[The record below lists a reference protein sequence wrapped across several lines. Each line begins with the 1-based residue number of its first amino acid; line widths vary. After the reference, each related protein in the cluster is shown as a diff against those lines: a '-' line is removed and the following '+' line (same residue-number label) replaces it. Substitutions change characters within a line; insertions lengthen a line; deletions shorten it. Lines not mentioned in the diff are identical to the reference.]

1 MVKLIHHYFE
11 TYNKILLKMAEVKKQ
26 IKSQDSKKLNVN
38 TKISRVK
45 KVSDIS
51 KSPKPKKVSDNING
65 TFDKGVNYSD
75 AHKKFTDE
83 INNIYSKD
91 YINQHEL
98 KRLAYLVISLIQ
110 LQNGSRISETI
121 EATRQF
127 MADLEIKIAV
137 ITIAKRKDG
146 FRRKILLPELITAD
160 ILERIKPEIK
170 NDSIEEL
177 SKKIR
182 MFLTRHYGW
191 NTHSLRYAL
200 INYLAIEKKTPINL
214 VSKLVGHK
222 NMNQLLT
229 YTQNKHVDELL
240 LSINKNSI

>member
-1 MVKLIHHYFE
+1 M
-11 TYNKILLKMAEVKKQ
+11 
-26 IKSQDSKKLNVN
+26 IKVL
-38 TKISRVK
+38 VK
-45 KVSDIS
+45 KV
-51 KSPKPKKVSDNING
+51 KKESDNING

-75 AHKKFTDE
+75 AHKKFSDGIIT
-83 INNIYSKD
+83 IYSN

-98 KRLAYLVISLIQ
+98 KRLTYLVISLVQ

-121 EATRQF
+121 EAVRKF
-127 MADLEIKIAV
+127 VLDPESKVAV
-137 ITIAKRKDG
+137 IRIAKRKDG
-146 FRRKILLPELITAD
+146 FKRKMLLPELITKE
-160 ILERIKPEIK
+160 ILERIKPQIK
-170 NDSIEEL
+170 NNTIEEL

-240 LSINKNSI
+240 LSINRNSI

>member
-1 MVKLIHHYFE
+1 MKK
-11 TYNKILLKMAEVKKQ
+11 KILKNQ
-26 IKSQDSKKLNVN
+26 
-38 TKISRVK
+38 
-45 KVSDIS
+45 
-51 KSPKPKKVSDNING
+51 DNING

-83 INNIYSKD
+83 INNIYYKT

-98 KRLAYLVISLIQ
+98 KRLTYLVISLVQ

-121 EATRQF
+121 EAIRKF
-127 MADLEIKIAV
+127 ILEPESKVAV
-137 ITIAKRKDG
+137 IKIAKRKDG
-146 FRRKILLPELITAD
+146 FRRKILLPELITND
-160 ILERIKPEIK
+160 ILERIKSEIK
-170 NDSIEEL
+170 NTTIEEL

-240 LSINKNSI
+240 LSINNNTI

>member
-1 MVKLIHHYFE
+1 MKQ
-11 TYNKILLKMAEVKKQ
+11 TKTKK
-26 IKSQDSKKLNVN
+26 
-38 TKISRVK
+38 K
-45 KVSDIS
+45 KVIS
-51 KSPKPKKVSDNING
+51 ENLNG
-65 TFDKGVNYSD
+65 TFDKGVDYSH
-75 AHKKFTDE
+75 AHKKFSED
-83 INNIYSKD
+83 
-91 YINQHEL
+91 INQLLGQDYLNVHEL
-98 KRLAYLVISLIQ
+98 KRLAYLVIALTQ

-121 EATRQF
+121 NAMKQF
-127 MADLEIKIAV
+127 INDYNIKVAI

-146 FRRKILLPELITAD
+146 FRRKILRPEMINQE
-160 ILERIKPEIK
+160 ILERIKAEIK
-170 NDSIEEL
+170 NDTIEEL

-200 INYLAIEKKTPINL
+200 INYLAIEKKVPVNL

-240 LSINKNSI
+240 VSINKNII

>member
-1 MVKLIHHYFE
+1 MIKVLEK
-11 TYNKILLKMAEVKKQ
+11 KVKKE
-26 IKSQDSKKLNVN
+26 
-38 TKISRVK
+38 
-45 KVSDIS
+45 
-51 KSPKPKKVSDNING
+51 SDNING

-75 AHKKFTDE
+75 AHKKFSDGIIT
-83 INNIYSKD
+83 IYSQD

-98 KRLAYLVISLIQ
+98 KRLTYLVISLVQ

-121 EATRQF
+121 EAVRKF
-127 MADLEIKIAV
+127 ILDPESKVAV
-137 ITIAKRKDG
+137 IRIAKRKDG
-146 FRRKILLPELITAD
+146 FKRKILLPELITKE
-160 ILERIKPEIK
+160 ILERIKPQIK
-170 NDSIEEL
+170 NNTIEEL

-240 LSINKNSI
+240 LSINRNSI

>member
-1 MVKLIHHYFE
+1 MIQ
-11 TYNKILLKMAEVKKQ
+11 IKKQ
-26 IKSQDSKKLNVN
+26 VKTQDTKKS
-38 TKISRVK
+38 VK
-45 KVSDIS
+45 NID
-51 KSPKPKKVSDNING
+51 DNING

-83 INNIYSKD
+83 INNIYSKT

-98 KRLAYLVISLIQ
+98 KRLTYLVISLIQ

-121 EATRQF
+121 EAIRKF
-127 MADLEIKIAV
+127 ILEPESKVAV
-137 ITIAKRKDG
+137 IKIAKRKDG
-146 FRRKILLPELITAD
+146 FRRKILLPELITKE
-160 ILERIKPEIK
+160 ILERIKSEIK
-170 NDSIEEL
+170 NTTIEEL

-240 LSINKNSI
+240 LSINNNTI

>member
-1 MVKLIHHYFE
+1 MIKVLEK
-11 TYNKILLKMAEVKKQ
+11 KVKKE
-26 IKSQDSKKLNVN
+26 
-38 TKISRVK
+38 
-45 KVSDIS
+45 
-51 KSPKPKKVSDNING
+51 SDNING

-75 AHKKFTDE
+75 AHKKFSDGIIT
-83 INNIYSKD
+83 IYSQDQD

-98 KRLAYLVISLIQ
+98 KRLTYLVISLVQ

-121 EATRQF
+121 EAVRKF
-127 MADLEIKIAV
+127 ILAPESKVAV
-137 ITIAKRKDG
+137 IRIAKRKDG
-146 FRRKILLPELITAD
+146 FKRKILLPELITKE
-160 ILERIKPEIK
+160 ILERIKPQIK
-170 NDSIEEL
+170 NNTIEEL

-240 LSINKNSI
+240 LSINRNSI

>member
-1 MVKLIHHYFE
+1 MNQLRKQVTLQD
-11 TYNKILLKMAEVKKQ
+11 KKSVTND
-26 IKSQDSKKLNVN
+26 K
-38 TKISRVK
+38 TSRVK
-45 KVSDIS
+45 KIT
-51 KSPKPKKVSDNING
+51 DNING

-75 AHKKFTDE
+75 AHKKFSNE

-127 MADLEIKIAV
+127 ISNLELKVAV

-146 FRRKILLPELITAD
+146 FRRKILLPEMITTD
-160 ILERIKPEIK
+160 ILERIKLEIK

>member
-1 MVKLIHHYFE
+1 MKTIKNITKIDSTKKLA
-11 TYNKILLKMAEVKKQ
+11 TTNKI
-26 IKSQDSKKLNVN
+26 IK
-38 TKISRVK
+38 TK
-45 KVSDIS
+45 KVF
-51 KSPKPKKVSDNING
+51 DNING
-65 TFDKGVNYSD
+65 TFDKGVNYTD
-75 AHKKFTDE
+75 AYTKFSNDITGL
-83 INNIYSKD
+83 INQD
-91 YINQHEL
+91 YLNQHEL
-98 KRLAYLVISLIQ
+98 KRLAYLAISLIQ

-121 EATRQF
+121 EATKQF
-127 MADLEIKIAV
+127 ISDYECKVAV

-146 FRRKILLPELITAD
+146 FRRKILLPELITQE

-170 NDSIEEL
+170 GDTIEEL

-200 INYLAIEKKTPINL
+200 INYLAIEKKVPINL

-240 LSINKNSI
+240 ISINKNTM

>member
-1 MVKLIHHYFE
+1 MKQ
-11 TYNKILLKMAEVKKQ
+11 TKTKK
-26 IKSQDSKKLNVN
+26 
-38 TKISRVK
+38 K
-45 KVSDIS
+45 KV
-51 KSPKPKKVSDNING
+51 VTDNING
-65 TFDKGVNYSD
+65 TFDKGVDYSQ
-75 AHKKFTDE
+75 ANEKFITE
-83 INNIYSKD
+83 INNLVSQAYL
-91 YINQHEL
+91 NTHEL
-98 KRLAYLVISLIQ
+98 KRLTYLVIALTQ

-121 EATRQF
+121 NAVKQF
-127 MADLEIKIAV
+127 IMDHEQKVAI

-146 FRRKILLPELITAD
+146 FRRKILRPEMFNKE

-170 NDSIEEL
+170 NDTIEEL

-200 INYLAIEKKTPINL
+200 INYLAIEKKVPVNL

-240 LSINKNSI
+240 VSINKSTI

>member
-1 MVKLIHHYFE
+1 MNQVKEI
-11 TYNKILLKMAEVKKQ
+11 
-26 IKSQDSKKLNVN
+26 IKSQAS
-38 TKISRVK
+38 KISKVK
-45 KVSDIS
+45 KINDDI
-51 KSPKPKKVSDNING
+51 KSTKPQKFIDNING

-75 AHKKFTDE
+75 AHKKFSDG
-83 INNIYSKD
+83 INNLYSKD
-91 YINQHEL
+91 YINQHEI

-121 EATRQF
+121 EATRLF
-127 MADLEIKIAV
+127 ISDLELKIAV

-146 FRRKILLPELITAD
+146 FRRKILLPELITSD
-160 ILERIKPEIK
+160 ILERIKLEIK
-170 NDSIEEL
+170 NDSVEEL

-222 NMNQLLT
+222 NINQILT

-240 LSINKNSI
+240 ISINKNSI

>member
-1 MVKLIHHYFE
+1 
-11 TYNKILLKMAEVKKQ
+11 MAQVKKQ
-26 IKSQDSKKLNVN
+26 ITLQDKKPVSNNKTSK
-38 TKISRVK
+38 VK
-45 KVSDIS
+45 KII
-51 KSPKPKKVSDNING
+51 DNING

-75 AHKKFTDE
+75 AHKKFSDE
-83 INNIYSKD
+83 IINIYSKD

-98 KRLAYLVISLIQ
+98 KRLTYLVISLIQ

-121 EATRQF
+121 KATKQF
-127 MADLEIKIAV
+127 ISNLDLKVAV

-170 NDSIEEL
+170 DDSIEEL